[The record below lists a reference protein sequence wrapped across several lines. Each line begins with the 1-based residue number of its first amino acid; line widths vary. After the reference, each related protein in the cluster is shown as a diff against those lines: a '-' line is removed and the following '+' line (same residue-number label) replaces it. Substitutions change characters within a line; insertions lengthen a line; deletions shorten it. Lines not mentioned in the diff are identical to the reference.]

1 MSGHKVRK
9 HSKFS
14 ASGSERWL
22 NCAASVE
29 LEEGLPSKDS
39 PWSLEGTEA
48 HEVLEVLWKMLYLKS
63 FHKYWKL
70 VQADKDPMIFN
81 ALKMIRKVL
90 EVKKT
95 LADPE
100 LLIEKRVSNED
111 IHPEMFGTVDVAL
124 VELFGTLHV
133 FDYKYGQGHIVSPDK
148 NTQMIQ
154 YGLGLLEEYDWQF
167 EKVVLHINQPRA
179 SGKGHKEWE
188 VGIEEMRT
196 YRDLWR
202 KGVARV
208 EKGGN
213 KPFAGHWCHWC
224 KAKSVCPAK
233 EGKRTEKIENMFES
247 TPLEKGTPNGVKKES
262 FKKIASFRA
271 PKKSVKE
278 SFKKE
283 NPFFGYEDESQESKS
298 KEESFA
304 ENFQGVEQGD
314 FY

>member
-1 MSGHKVRK
+1 MSSHKKRK

-29 LEEGLPSKDS
+29 LEEPFESKDT

-63 FHKYWKL
+63 FHKYMPILRKET
-70 VQADKDPMIFN
+70 DPMIKN
-81 ALKMIRKVL
+81 AFKMITKVL

-95 LADPE
+95 LVEPE
-100 LLIEKRVSNED
+100 LLVEKRVHNSE
-111 IHPEMFGTVDVAL
+111 IHPEMFGTVDNAL

-133 FDYKYGQGHIVSPDK
+133 FDYKYGQGHVVSPEE

-154 YGLGLLEEYDWQF
+154 YALGLLEEYDWNF
-167 EKVVLHINQPRA
+167 EKVVLHICQPRA
-179 SGKGHKEWE
+179 VGSGHKQWE
-188 VGIEEMRT
+188 VSIEKMRE
-196 YRDLWR
+196 YRELWR

-208 EKGGN
+208 DKGGN
-213 KPFAGHWCHWC
+213 KPFAGNWCYWC

-233 EGKRTEKIENMFES
+233 VEKRNDKIGDVFKNNPFES
-247 TPLEKGTPNGVKKES
+247 EDENGLEEKSYKKES
-262 FKKIASFRA
+262 RKIQEGRKK
-271 PKKSVKE
+271 K
-278 SFKKE
+278 
-283 NPFFGYEDESQESKS
+283 NPFPDYESEDQRVARFQADWDKVDEEIEQE
-298 KEESFA
+298 
-304 ENFQGVEQGD
+304 D